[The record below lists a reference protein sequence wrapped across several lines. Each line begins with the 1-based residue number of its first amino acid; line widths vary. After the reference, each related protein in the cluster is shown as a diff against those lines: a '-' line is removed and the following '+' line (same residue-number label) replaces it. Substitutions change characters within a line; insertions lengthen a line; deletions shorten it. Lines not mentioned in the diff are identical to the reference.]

1 MLGLRRRIESDVGY
15 RRGFKTEATAIA
27 TEVRSE
33 LGLGL
38 FDPLNPYALADL
50 LAIPILNLSV
60 LAAEAPGIGHLLT
73 VEPDVFSAVTV
84 FAGTRRTIVHNDG
97 HSRARQNSN
106 LCHELSHGLLQHPPT
121 PALDDRGCRIFNRDI
136 EDEATWL
143 AGCLLLTE
151 QAVMAIARGRWTRV
165 DAAEH
170 FGVSDAMIQFR
181 INKIGAAVRVRR
193 AMSRYAPR

>member
-1 MLGLRRRIESDVGY
+1 VGY

-38 FDPLNPYALADL
+38 FDPLDPYALADH
-50 LAIPILNLSV
+50 LAIPILGLSV
-60 LAAEAPGIGHLLT
+60 LAAEAPQIGHLLT

-121 PALDDRGCRIFNRDI
+121 PALDDRGCRIFNQGI

-151 QAVMAIARGRWTRV
+151 QAAMAIARGRWTRV

-170 FGVSDAMIQFR
+170 FGVSEAMIRFR
-181 INKIGAAVRVRR
+181 INKTGAAVRIER
-193 AMSRYAPR
+193 ATSRYARR